1 MEIEKKYRIKKIP
14 EDLSRYEKKEIE
26 QGYLCASPVVRIR
39 RSNDRYILTYKSKM
53 GVETSAIDARV
64 NEEVEVPLSGEG
76 YQHLKE
82 KIDNFLIYKTR
93 YLIPLDCGHLVE
105 LDVFHGRLEGLV
117 FAEVEFS
124 DEEDALGFQPPE
136 WFGENISQDE
146 RYTNSFLSTCE
157 DLAVFKDV

>member
-1 MEIEKKYRIKKIP
+1 MEIEKKYRIKRMP

-53 GVETSAIDARV
+53 GVETSAMDARV
-64 NEEVEVPLSGEG
+64 NEEVEVPLSEEG

-82 KIDNFLIYKTR
+82 KIDDFLIHKTR
-93 YLIPLDCGHLVE
+93 YLIPLACGHLVE

-124 DEEDALGFQPPE
+124 GEEDAAGFQPPE

-146 RYTNSFLSTCE
+146 RYSNSFLSTCG
-157 DLAVFKDV
+157 DLTVFNEV

>member
-1 MEIEKKYRIKKIP
+1 MEIEKKYRIKRLP
-14 EDLSRYEKKEIE
+14 EDLSCYEKKEIE

-53 GVETSAIDARV
+53 GAEASGIDARV
-64 NEEVEVPLSGEG
+64 NEEVEVPLSEEG

-93 YLIPLDCGHLVE
+93 YLIPLACGHLVE
-105 LDVFHGRLEGLV
+105 LDVFHDRLEGLV
-117 FAEVEFS
+117 FAEVELS

-136 WFGENISQDE
+136 WFGENISRDE

>member
-1 MEIEKKYRIKKIP
+1 MEIEKKYRIKKMP

-53 GVETSAIDARV
+53 GAETSAIDARV
-64 NEEVEVPLSGEG
+64 NEEVEVPLSREG

-105 LDVFHGRLEGLV
+105 LDVFHDRLEGLV

-124 DEEDALGFQPPE
+124 GEEDALGFQPPE
-136 WFGENISQDE
+136 WFGENISGDE

>member
-1 MEIEKKYRIKKIP
+1 MEIEKKYRIKKMP
-14 EDLSRYEKKEIE
+14 EDLSLYEKKEIE

-39 RSNDRYILTYKSKM
+39 RSNERYILTYKSKM
-53 GVETSAIDARV
+53 GVETSAADTRV
-64 NEEVEVPLSGEG
+64 NEEVEVPLSKEG
-76 YQHLKE
+76 YEHLRE

-93 YLIPLDCGHLVE
+93 YLIPLTCGHLVE
-105 LDVFHGRLEGLV
+105 LDVFHDRLEGLV

-124 DEEDALGFQPPE
+124 DEEDALGFQPPD

-157 DLAVFKDV
+157 DLAVFKE